1 MLDVMRSNARSS
13 LIVLIFGAIIVT
25 FIFSFGRG
33 SSGFRTRTPETW
45 AAKVNGDVVTAAD
58 FAQAYASRFRQVS
71 AQRGG
76 KYTTDNAKQD
86 DLKRVTLRSL
96 VDQELISQQAKDLGI
111 VVTDRELSDSIARS
125 SQFQQNGSF
134 DFDYYKRLVENGYG
148 MSVARFED
156 AWRRDMLRAK
166 VLQSVLNGAQVSDD
180 EVRAYYVAQHESA
193 SMSYVKF
200 TGFMFRDKAQV
211 TDAEAEEYAKA
222 HAKEIQDAYEKDA
235 KTRWT
240 QPPSVKVRA
249 ITVRV
254 PPGSTPEQEQAARAR
269 IDAAVAE
276 VKAGKDFAAVAKEK
290 TEDAATKES
299 GGDLGF
305 VSRGA
310 SAYGKT
316 LEDEAAKLE
325 PGRLSGV
332 FKDRTGFHVLKAEEK
347 KAERVQPLEEVR
359 KQIAQEQLRAQ
370 KASELAKQKAQE
382 ALAAVK
388 SGKDLKDLYPA
399 KKTEPG
405 QFDFT
410 SFTTPQAQKTEPFHP
425 VGGFVPGIGLA
436 PKLSSAVFALTAPGA
451 TPDAPVQ
458 DGDTWYVFRLDARE
472 RADLSKLDDAEKKS
486 LGERLEGQRQGELY
500 QSWLERLRKSSK
512 IVENVAMLDYETQ
525 AGHETFNPDDF

>member
-13 LIVLIFGAIIVT
+13 LIVLVFGAIIVT

-45 AAKVNGDVVTAAD
+45 AAKVNGDVVTASD
-58 FAQAYASRFRQVS
+58 FAQAYASRFRQMS
-71 AQRGG
+71 QQRGG

-86 DLKRVTLRSL
+86 DLRRATLSSL
-96 VDQELISQQAKDLGI
+96 VDQELIAQQAKDLGI
-111 VVTDRELSDSIARS
+111 VVTNEELSDAIAKS
-125 SQFQQNGSF
+125 PQFQQNGRF

-148 MSVARFED
+148 MSVPRFED

-180 EVRAYYVAQHESA
+180 EVRAWFVAQHESA
-193 SMSYVKF
+193 SMAYVKF
-200 TGFMFRDKAQV
+200 TGFMFRDQAQA
-211 TDAEAEEYAKA
+211 TPAEAEEYAKA
-222 HAKEIQDAYEKDA
+222 HAKEIEAAYEKDA

-240 QPPSVKVRA
+240 QPPAVKVRV
-249 ITVRV
+249 ITARL
-254 PPGSTPEQEQAARAR
+254 PPGSSVEQEQAARAR
-269 IDAAVAE
+269 IDAALAE
-276 VKAGKDFAAVAKEK
+276 VKGGKDFAAVAKEK
-290 TEDAATKES
+290 SDDPTKDS

-310 SAYGKT
+310 SPYGKT

-325 PGRLSGV
+325 PGQVSAA

-347 KAERVQPLEEVR
+347 KPERVQPLEEVR

-370 KASELAKQKAQE
+370 KGSELAGKKAQE
-382 ALAAVK
+382 ALLAVK
-388 SGKDLKDLYPA
+388 AGKRLEELYPA

-410 SFTTPQAQKTEPFHP
+410 SFTTPQAQETEPFHP
-425 VGGFVPGIGLA
+425 VGGYVPGIGLA
-436 PKLSSAVFALTAPGA
+436 PKLSSAVFALTSPGA
-451 TPDAPVQ
+451 VPDAPVQ
-458 DGDTWYVFRLDARE
+458 DGETFYVFRLKTRA

-486 LGERLEGQRQGELY
+486 LRDRVEGQRQNELY
-500 QSWLERLRKSSK
+500 QGWLDRLRKKSK
-512 IVENVAMLDYETQ
+512 IVENVAMLDYDTQ
-525 AGHETFNPDDF
+525 PGHETFNPDDY

>member
-13 LIVLIFGAIIVT
+13 LIVLVFGAIIVT

-45 AAKVNGDVVTAAD
+45 AAKVNGDVVTASD
-58 FAQAYASRFRQVS
+58 FAQAYASRFRQMS
-71 AQRGG
+71 QQRGG

-86 DLKRVTLRSL
+86 DLRRATLSSL
-96 VDQELISQQAKDLGI
+96 VDQELIAQQAKDLGI
-111 VVTDRELSDSIARS
+111 VVTNEELSDAIAKS
-125 SQFQQNGSF
+125 PQFQQNGRF

-148 MSVARFED
+148 MSVPRFED

-180 EVRAYYVAQHESA
+180 EVRAWFVAQHESA
-193 SMSYVKF
+193 SMAYVKF
-200 TGFMFRDKAQV
+200 TGFMFRDQAQA
-211 TDAEAEEYAKA
+211 TPAEAEEYAKA
-222 HAKEIQDAYEKDA
+222 HAKEIEAAYEKDA

-240 QPPSVKVRA
+240 QPPAVKVRV
-249 ITVRV
+249 ITARL
-254 PPGSTPEQEQAARAR
+254 PPGSSVEQEQAARAR
-269 IDAAVAE
+269 IDAALAE
-276 VKAGKDFAAVAKEK
+276 VKGGKDFAAVAKEK
-290 TEDAATKES
+290 SDDPTKDS

-310 SAYGKT
+310 SPYGKT

-325 PGRLSGV
+325 PGQVSAA

-347 KAERVQPLEEVR
+347 KPERVQPLEEVR

-370 KASELAKQKAQE
+370 NASELARQKAQD

-388 SGKDLKDLYPA
+388 AGKDLKDLYPA

-410 SFTTPQAQKTEPFHP
+410 SFTTPQAQETEPFHP
-425 VGGFVPGIGLA
+425 VGGYVPGVGLS
-436 PKLSSAVFALTAPGA
+436 PKLSSAVFALTSPGGV
-451 TPDAPVQ
+451 PEAPVQ
-458 DGDTWYVFRLDARE
+458 DGDTWYVFRLKTRE
-472 RADLSKLDDAEKKS
+472 RADLSKLGEEKAS
-486 LGERLEGQRQGELY
+486 LRERLEGQRQGELY
-500 QSWLERLRKSSK
+500 QSWLLRLRKKSK
-512 IVENVAMLDYETQ
+512 IVENVAMLDYDTLP
-525 AGHETFNPDDF
+525 GHENYNPDDY